1 MEQVSTY
8 LPGILLAYSAFLLG
22 IISPGPNILAVMG
35 TSLSAGRREGVAL
48 ASGVAFGSL
57 TWATLTVLGLSAVL
71 TTYASALT
79 AIKIAGG
86 CYLLWLAYKSFKAAS
101 TDGVIA
107 ADQVEG
113 ERISRSGHALRG
125 YVIQMTNPKAAL
137 AWIAIVS
144 LGMQQDAP
152 LWVGAVIIAGTFAL
166 SLLIHVLYAI
176 LFSSPA
182 AIRTYSKARRSIQ
195 TVLGCF
201 FAFAGAKLIFS
212 RT

>member
-35 TSLSAGRREGVAL
+35 TSLSSGRKEGVAL

-71 TTYASALT
+71 ATYASALT

-86 CYLLWLAYKSFKAAS
+86 FYLLWLAYKSFKAARADNS
-101 TDGVIA
+101 IA
-107 ADQVEG
+107 AVEPQG
-113 ERISRSGHALRG
+113 ERISRSGYALRG

-144 LGMQQDAP
+144 LGMQQEAP
-152 LWVGAVIIAGTFAL
+152 LWVGAVIVAGTFAL
-166 SLLIHVLYAI
+166 SLLIHVLYAF

-182 AIRTYSKARRSIQ
+182 AIRTYAKARRTIQ